1 MNPIKRVRQTNGLS
15 IDKLA
20 KEIGVHSQ
28 ALYLLECGVYP
39 TILPVVLTYFVN
51 RLDCTQDVLETGYR
65 DWVKR
70 QRYFLREKL
79 DIDKVAFWKIPTF
92 SMHPFAWFRKS
103 LDSIPEAQ
111 SRMGFS
117 KTFLVHPASLYSL
130 EKGITK
136 GLPGQLREA
145 LLDTGFTVDEIDEL
159 DYRCREF
166 TESKVA

>member
-1 MNPIKRVRQTNGLS
+1 MNPIKRVRQTHGLS

-39 TILPVVLTYFVN
+39 KILPVVLHYFVEY
-51 RLDCTQDVLETGYR
+51 LGCSEDELTR
-65 DWVKR
+65 DYNSWLTR
-70 QRYFLREKL
+70 QRFALR
-79 DIDKVAFWKIPTF
+79 DRIIIDRQAFWKIPTF
-92 SMHPFAWFRKS
+92 SMHPFAWFRQS
-103 LDSIPEAQ
+103 LDIPEAR

-136 GLPGQLREA
+136 GLPTQLRMA